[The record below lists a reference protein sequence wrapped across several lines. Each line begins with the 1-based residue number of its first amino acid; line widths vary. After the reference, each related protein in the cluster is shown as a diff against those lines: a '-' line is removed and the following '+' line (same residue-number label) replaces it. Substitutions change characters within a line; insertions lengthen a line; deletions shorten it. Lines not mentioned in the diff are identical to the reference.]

1 MTKEKLIDY
10 VMTTPSNTNLAVL
23 NSLIDKHD
31 KNVLDK
37 AGGAASW
44 ETITTMIRERR
55 TESHSTT
62 HAGHLGMY

>member
-1 MTKEKLIDY
+1 MYFRRISITKEKLIDY
-10 VMTTPSNTNLAVL
+10 AIATPNNTNLAVL

-44 ETITTMIRERR
+44 EMITTMIRK
-55 TESHSTT
+55 
-62 HAGHLGMY
+62 